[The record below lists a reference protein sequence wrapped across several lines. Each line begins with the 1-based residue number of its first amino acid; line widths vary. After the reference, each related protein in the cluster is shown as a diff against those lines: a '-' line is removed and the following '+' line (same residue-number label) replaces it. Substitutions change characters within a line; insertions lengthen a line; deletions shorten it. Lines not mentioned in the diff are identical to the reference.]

1 MSHSITR
8 RSALAGFGA
17 VSITASDIGGSLVGS
32 AKAQSNVV
40 RVTHFGGPFQA
51 LQALAAEPFQ
61 KANLGRVEYS
71 VELAMTALTKVQAQ
85 RADPPYDVLMVTR
98 ALAYQNGRAGILKAL
113 SKTDIPTLSE
123 VTPQTLGPGGFG
135 AAFVFDT
142 LSVVADGRQVTTPI
156 ESWLDL
162 WRPEFRGKIMLP
174 SSATTVASL
183 LLMSVCRSIGSK
195 QVDDANVELAFQ
207 KLKELKPH
215 VRAFYGD
222 PMQANQLVERGD
234 IALAPQMNIR
244 IANLMRQNPNVKRF
258 VPAEGAPL
266 VPFDLVVP
274 ARAANQDGAA
284 KYINFILSKQVQTSI
299 VNALLATPVRT
310 DVVPRDDVKQFV
322 ITETKNMWP
331 VDEEYVATRQRGWL
345 DRWTREIQ
353 A

>member
-1 MSHSITR
+1 MSQFITR
-8 RSALAGFGA
+8 RSALAALGA
-17 VSITASDIGGSLVGS
+17 ASITSAGIGGSL
-32 AKAQSNVV
+32 AQAQSKTV

-51 LQALAAEPFQ
+51 LETLVADPFQ
-61 KANLGRVEYS
+61 KANLGQVVYD

-85 RADPPYDVLMVTR
+85 RNDPPYDVLMVTR
-98 ALAYQNGRAGILKAL
+98 ALAYQNGRAGILRSL
-113 SKTDIPTLSE
+113 SKTDIPALTE

-135 AAFVFDT
+135 VAFVFDT
-142 LSVVADGRQVTTPI
+142 LSIVADGRQVIKPI

-162 WRPEFRGKIMLP
+162 WRPEFRGKIVLP

-183 LLMSVCRSIGSK
+183 LLMSVCRSIGSR
-195 QVDDANVELAFQ
+195 QIDDANVELAFQ

-222 PMQANQLVERGD
+222 PIQANQLVERGD

-244 IANLMRQNPNVKRF
+244 IANLMRQNPNVRRF
-258 VPAEGAPL
+258 IPTEGAPL

-274 ARAANQDGAA
+274 AKAANQDGAA
-284 KYINFILSKQVQTSI
+284 KYINFILGKDVQTAL
-299 VNALLATPVRT
+299 VNAMLVTPVRT
-310 DVVPRDDVKQFV
+310 DAVPRDDVKQFV
-322 ITETKNMWP
+322 ITDTKNMWP